1 MPALNR
7 YCWKLPKRIHSIQVW
22 IGKSWERRACALR
35 SRRWRVLDFLNNA
48 IVAAIIKSAI
58 VIFALLTAFAYMT
71 LIERRVVAKM
81 QGRLGPN
88 RAGPFGIFQPV
99 ADAVKMA
106 FKEQI
111 IPTQSRVA
119 IYLLAPVISV
129 VVALCAFAVVPI
141 GNSWIGGKSSI
152 WDPIIGDIN
161 VGILWILGVSSLAV
175 YGIVLGGW
183 ASGNRYSLL
192 GSLRSAAQMV
202 SYETSLG
209 LALSGTLMWAGTLS
223 MVGIVKAQLLYGSTG
238 QGIWFIAAQPLGFV
252 IYMIAGV
259 AEVNRAPFDL
269 PEAEQELTAG
279 YLTEYSGLRW
289 SLYQMAEYINMIT
302 VSAIASTLFFGGWS
316 FFGLERIPGVSI
328 LIFLVKVAFFL
339 FIFIWLRATLPRI
352 RYDRLMRLGWELL
365 LPLAVLNVVITA
377 ASVALGWYWWVN
389 GLIGLAIVIVML
401 VLVGRRTS
409 DIQDVQPAQGTGLPS
424 SVRLAKFEPIAAQAQ
439 LVAPQ
444 AGQDATI

>member
-1 MPALNR
+1 M
-7 YCWKLPKRIHSIQVW
+7 
-22 IGKSWERRACALR
+22 
-35 SRRWRVLDFLNNA
+35 LDLLNNE
-48 IVAAIIKSAI
+48 IVADVVKSAV

-71 LIERRVVAKM
+71 LIERRVVAKI

-88 RAGPFGIFQPV
+88 RAGPFGVFQPV
-99 ADAVKMA
+99 ADAIKMA

-111 IPTQSRVA
+111 VPAQA
-119 IYLLAPVISV
+119 KKLIYLVAPIISV
-129 VVALCAFAVVPI
+129 IVALSAFAVVPI
-141 GNSWIGGKSSI
+141 GNNWSDGRHSV
-152 WDPIIGDIN
+152 WDPLIADIN
-161 VGILWILGVSSLAV
+161 VGLLWILSISSLAV

-183 ASGNRYSLL
+183 SSGNRYSLL

-223 MVGIVKAQLLYGSTG
+223 MVGIVQGQLH

-252 IYMIAGV
+252 VYIIAGV

-302 VSAIASTLFFGGWS
+302 VSAVASTLFFGGWS
-316 FFGLERIPGVSI
+316 FFGFGLERIPGVSI

-339 FIFIWLRATLPRI
+339 FLFIWLRATLPRI
-352 RYDRLMRLGWELL
+352 RYDRLMRFGWQFL
-365 LPLAVLNVVITA
+365 LPLAVLNIIMTA
-377 ASVALGWYWWVN
+377 TVVALGWPWWVN
-389 GLIGLAIVIVML
+389 GLAGLVVIAV
-401 VLVGRRTS
+401 VLLFVRRRT
-409 DIQDVQPAQGTGLPS
+409 VAAQAPGKTKEAMALPS
-424 SVRLAKFEPIAAQAQ
+424 SVRLAKFDAAEAVQKARSS
-439 LVAPQ
+439 
-444 AGQDATI
+444 

>member
-1 MPALNR
+1 M
-7 YCWKLPKRIHSIQVW
+7 
-22 IGKSWERRACALR
+22 
-35 SRRWRVLDFLNNA
+35 LDFFNNA

-88 RAGPFGIFQPV
+88 RAGPFGLFQPV
-99 ADAVKMA
+99 ADALKMA
-106 FKEQI
+106 FKEQLV
-111 IPTQSRVA
+111 PAQAKKAVYLVA
-119 IYLLAPVISV
+119 PIISV
-129 VVALCAFAVVPI
+129 VVALSAFAVVPL
-141 GNSWIGGKSSI
+141 GNSWNPKAPSI
-152 WDPIIGDIN
+152 WDPLIGDMN
-161 VGILWILGVSSLAV
+161 VGLLWILSISSLAV

-223 MVGIVKAQLLYGSTG
+223 MVGIIHQQVAM
-238 QGIWFIAAQPLGFV
+238 GIWFVLAQPLGFV
-252 IYMIAGV
+252 IYLIAGI

-279 YLTEYSGLRW
+279 YLTEYGGLRW

-302 VSAIASTLFFGGWS
+302 VSSVAATLFFGGWS
-316 FFGLERIPGVSI
+316 FFGLTDAIAGVSI
-328 LIFLVKVAFFL
+328 LVYLVKVALFLFFL
-339 FIFIWLRATLPRI
+339 IWLRATLPRI
-352 RYDRLMRLGWELL
+352 RYDRLMRFGWQLL

-377 ASVALGWYWWVN
+377 TCVALNLPWWVS
-389 GLIGLAIVIVML
+389 GLAGLAVIV
-401 VLVGRRTS
+401 VLLIAIRRKSFT
-409 DIQDVQPAQGTGLPS
+409 QGTRFQEKRGTRAQVLPS
-424 SVRLAKFEPIAAQAQ
+424 SVRLVKFEKALPQPEDAPNK
-439 LVAPQ
+439 LVNNE
-444 AGQDATI
+444 QDIKVVQV

>member
-1 MPALNR
+1 MLE
-7 YCWKLPKRIHSIQVW
+7 V
-22 IGKSWERRACALR
+22 
-35 SRRWRVLDFLNNA
+35 LNNP
-48 IVAAIIKSAI
+48 IVAGIIKSAI

-71 LIERRVVAKM
+71 LIERRVVAKL

-88 RAGPFGIFQPV
+88 RAGPSGMFQPV
-99 ADAVKMA
+99 ADAVKMI

-111 IPTQSRVA
+111 VPSQAKKA
-119 IYLLAPVISV
+119 IYVVAPVISV

-141 GNSWIGGKSSI
+141 GNSWVDGKPSV
-152 WDPIIGDIN
+152 WDPVIGDVNI
-161 VGILWILGVSSLAV
+161 GILWILSISSLAV

-223 MVGIVKAQLLYGSTG
+223 MVGIVHAQLPFSTSNPTG

-252 IYMIAGV
+252 LYVIAGI

-302 VSAIASTLFFGGWS
+302 VSAVASTLFLGGWG
-316 FFGLERIPGVSI
+316 FFGFGLERIPGVSI
-328 LIFLVKVAFFL
+328 IIFIIKVALFL
-339 FIFIWLRATLPRI
+339 FFFIWLRATLPRI
-352 RYDRLMRLGWELL
+352 RYDRLMHLGWQTL
-365 LPLAVLNVVITA
+365 LPLAVLNVVVTA
-377 ASVALGWYWWVN
+377 IVVAFGLPWWIN
-389 GLIGLAIVIVML
+389 GIVGLAVVIGLLFYIQRHSVSEGTRFTGTTLDKHDGKGTTKAI
-401 VLVGRRTS
+401 
-409 DIQDVQPAQGTGLPS
+409 LPT
-424 SVRLAKFEPIAAQAQ
+424 SVRLAKFERIGAPVVVEAEPMGDVAQTE
-439 LVAPQ
+439 VAK
-444 AGQDATI
+444 A

>member
-1 MPALNR
+1 
-7 YCWKLPKRIHSIQVW
+7 
-22 IGKSWERRACALR
+22 
-35 SRRWRVLDFLNNA
+35 
-48 IVAAIIKSAI
+48 
-58 VIFALLTAFAYMT
+58 MT

-88 RAGPFGIFQPV
+88 RVGPVGMFQPV
-99 ADAVKMA
+99 ADAIKMA

-111 IPTQSRVA
+111 IPTQARVVT
-119 IYLLAPVISV
+119 YVLAPVISV

-141 GNSWIGGKSSI
+141 GSGWITGKSTV
-152 WDPIIGDIN
+152 WDPVIGDIN
-161 VGILWILGVSSLAV
+161 VGILWILSISSLAV

-183 ASGNRYSLL
+183 SSGNRYSLL

-223 MVGIVKAQLLYGSTG
+223 MVGIVKAQLPYGPTG
-238 QGIWFIAAQPLGFV
+238 QGIWFIVAQPLGFV
-252 IYMIAGV
+252 IYIIAAV

-302 VSAIASTLFFGGWS
+302 VSAVASTLFFGGWS
-316 FFGLERIPGVSI
+316 LFGLERFPVVSI
-328 LIFLVKVAFFL
+328 LILLVKMAFFL
-339 FIFIWLRATLPRI
+339 FLFIWLRATLPRI
-352 RYDRLMRLGWELL
+352 RYDRLMRLGWQLL

-377 ASVALGWYWWVN
+377 IVVALGWPWWVS
-389 GLIGLAIVIVML
+389 GIIGLAIVVALLLIIR
-401 VLVGRRTS
+401 RRT
-409 DIQDVQPAQGTGLPS
+409 QEVQQIVVSTSGLPA
-424 SVRLAKFEPIAAQAQ
+424 SVRLAKFEPVGEVQ
-439 LVAPQ
+439 LVAPKR
-444 AGQDATI
+444 GQDVRA

>member
-1 MPALNR
+1 
-7 YCWKLPKRIHSIQVW
+7 
-22 IGKSWERRACALR
+22 
-35 SRRWRVLDFLNNA
+35 VLEFLNNA
-48 IVAAIIKSAI
+48 IVADVIKSAI
-58 VIFALLTAFAYMT
+58 VILALLTAFAYMT
-71 LIERRVVAKM
+71 LIERRVVARM

-88 RAGPFGIFQPV
+88 RAGPFGLFQPV

-111 IPTQSRVA
+111 IPTQARVA
-119 IYLLAPVISV
+119 IYLIAPIISV
-129 VVALCAFAVVPI
+129 VVALCAFAIVPI
-141 GNSWIGGKSSI
+141 GNSWIEGKASI

-161 VGILWILGVSSLAV
+161 IGLLWILAISSLAV

-223 MVGIVKAQLLYGSTG
+223 MVGIVKAQLPYGPTG
-238 QGIWFIAAQPLGFV
+238 QGIWFIMAQPLGFV
-252 IYMIAGV
+252 IYLIAGV

-302 VSAIASTLFFGGWS
+302 VSAVASTLFFGGWS
-316 FFGLERIPGVSI
+316 FFGLERIPGLSI
-328 LIFLVKVAFFL
+328 LIFLLKIAVFMFL
-339 FIFIWLRATLPRI
+339 FIWLRATLPRI
-352 RYDRLMRLGWELL
+352 RYDRLMRLGWQLL
-365 LPLAVLNVVITA
+365 LPLAALNVVITA
-377 ASVALGWYWWVN
+377 TVIAFGLPWWIN
-389 GLIGLAIVIVML
+389 GLAGLAILAAVLLL
-401 VLVGRRTS
+401 VRNRTRE
-409 DIQDVQPAQGTGLPS
+409 VQAGVTTQAGTIPMPA
-424 SVRLAKFEPIAAQAQ
+424 SVRLAKFEPVGKQ
-439 LVAPQ
+439 LVAPIQ
-444 AGQDATI
+444 EQDIIV

>member
-1 MPALNR
+1 M
-7 YCWKLPKRIHSIQVW
+7 
-22 IGKSWERRACALR
+22 
-35 SRRWRVLDFLNNA
+35 LDFLNNI
-48 IVAAIIKSAI
+48 IVANVIKGAILI
-58 VIFALLTAFAYMT
+58 VALLTAFAYMT
-71 LIERRVVAKM
+71 LIERRVVAKI

-88 RAGPFGIFQPV
+88 RVGPSGLFQPL
-99 ADAVKMA
+99 ADAIKMA

-111 IPTQSRVA
+111 VPTQARKV
-119 IYLLAPVISV
+119 IYLIAPVISV

-141 GNSWIGGKSSI
+141 GNNWIDGKQSI
-152 WDPIIGDIN
+152 WDPFIGDIN
-161 VGILWILGVSSLAV
+161 VGLLWILSISSLSV

-223 MVGIVKAQLLYGSTG
+223 LVGIVHAQLD
-238 QGIWFIAAQPLGFV
+238 QGIWFVFAQPLGFV
-252 IYMIAGV
+252 LYFIAGI

-302 VSAIASTLFFGGWS
+302 VSAVASTLFFGGWS
-316 FFGLERIPGVSI
+316 FFGFGLERIPGLSI
-328 LIFLVKVAFFL
+328 LIFIVKVAIFLFL
-339 FIFIWLRATLPRI
+339 FIWIRATLPRI
-352 RYDRLMRLGWELL
+352 RYDRLMRLGWTLL

-377 ASVALGWYWWVN
+377 TVVALGWPWWVN
-389 GLIGLAIVIVML
+389 GVASLAIIL
-401 VLVGRRTS
+401 AILLYERRRN
-409 DIQDVQPAQGTGLPS
+409 VRAQTFIPEENKAWPS
-424 SVRLAKFEPIAAQAQ
+424 SVRLAKFEK
-439 LVAPQ
+439 VAVEQVPTVQ
-444 AGQDATI
+444 EVKA

>member
-1 MPALNR
+1 ML
-7 YCWKLPKRIHSIQVW
+7 
-22 IGKSWERRACALR
+22 E
-35 SRRWRVLDFLNNA
+35 FLNNE
-48 IVAAIIKSAI
+48 IVADVVKSAV

-71 LIERRVVAKM
+71 LIERRVVAKI

-88 RAGPFGIFQPV
+88 RAGPFGAFQPV
-99 ADAVKMA
+99 ADAMKLA

-111 IPTQSRVA
+111 VPAQAKKA
-119 IYLLAPVISV
+119 IYLVAPIISV
-129 VVALCAFAVVPI
+129 VVALSAFAVVPI
-141 GNSWIGGKSSI
+141 GNNWIDGKHSI
-152 WDPIIGDIN
+152 WDPLIADVN
-161 VGILWILGVSSLAV
+161 VGLLWILSISSLAV

-223 MVGIVKAQLLYGSTG
+223 MVGIVQAQLQ

-252 IYMIAGV
+252 VYIIAGV

-289 SLYQMAEYINMIT
+289 SLYQMSEYINMIT
-302 VSAIASTLFFGGWS
+302 VSAVASTLFFGGWS
-316 FFGLERIPGVSI
+316 FFGFGLERIPGVSI

-339 FIFIWLRATLPRI
+339 FLFIWLRATLPRI
-352 RYDRLMRLGWELL
+352 RYDRLMRFGWQFL
-365 LPLAVLNVVITA
+365 LPLAVLNIVMTA
-377 ASVALGWYWWVN
+377 TVVALGWPWWVN
-389 GLIGLAIVIVML
+389 GLAGLVVIAAVLLL
-401 VLVGRRTS
+401 VRRRTAA
-409 DIQDVQPAQGTGLPS
+409 AQAPRKTKEAMALPS
-424 SVRLAKFEPIAAQAQ
+424 SVRLAKFDAAEAVQE
-439 LVAPQ
+439 VRSS
-444 AGQDATI
+444 

>member
-1 MPALNR
+1 M
-7 YCWKLPKRIHSIQVW
+7 
-22 IGKSWERRACALR
+22 
-35 SRRWRVLDFLNNA
+35 LDFLNNI
-48 IVAAIIKSAI
+48 IVATVIKSAI
-58 VIFALLTAFAYMT
+58 LILALLTAFAYMT

-88 RAGPFGIFQPV
+88 RAGPNGLFQPL
-99 ADAVKMA
+99 ADAIKMA

-111 IPTQSRVA
+111 VPTQAKKA
-119 IYLLAPVISV
+119 IYLVAPIISV

-141 GNSWIGGKSSI
+141 GNNWINGKSSV
-152 WDPIIGDIN
+152 WDPFIGNIN
-161 VGILWILGVSSLAV
+161 VGLLWILSISSLAV

-223 MVGIVKAQLLYGSTG
+223 LVGIVHSQFD
-238 QGIWFIAAQPLGFV
+238 QHIWFVFAQPLGFV
-252 IYMIAGV
+252 LYLIAGV

-302 VSAIASTLFFGGWS
+302 VSAVASTLFFGGWS
-316 FFGLERIPGVSI
+316 FFGFFGLENIPIVPI
-328 LIFLVKVAFFL
+328 VIFLIKVAIFL
-339 FIFIWLRATLPRI
+339 FLFIWLRATLPRI
-352 RYDRLMRLGWELL
+352 RYDRLMRLGWTLL
-365 LPLAVLNVVITA
+365 LPLAVLNVVVTA
-377 ASVALGWYWWVN
+377 IVVALGWPWWIN
-389 GLIGLAIVIVML
+389 GLAGLVVILAILLYERSRNI
-401 VLVGRRTS
+401 R
-409 DIQDVQPAQGTGLPS
+409 AQTIIPEEKKALPS
-424 SVRLAKFEPIAAQAQ
+424 SVRLAKFEKV
-439 LVAPQ
+439 VAEPTPRVQ
-444 AGQDATI
+444 EVKV